1 MTPQTVGYSCIPT
14 RIFNQRHA
22 VQQNGQKSQNSRKLK
37 KPGQPARHFVTARIY
52 IKSTIAALCFPLQ
65 PLIFFFVS
73 KFSLSQQQRKKENFF
88 EDNGSIEDEH
98 FCGSYGCYVGDS
110 NKWCFSC

>member
-1 MTPQTVGYSCIPT
+1 MAPQTVGYSCIPT

-65 PLIFFFVS
+65 PLIFFCL
-73 KFSLSQQQRKKENFF
+73 KIFSLTTAKKKREFF
-88 EDNGSIEDEH
+88 
-98 FCGSYGCYVGDS
+98 
-110 NKWCFSC
+110 